1 MMIVEVCTLV
11 CDEDNDHNLQQIT
24 VIPSDNNIV
33 MTVTTIDISLITV
46 TRTRIKIRIRV
57 KIKISKK
64 NKNIENKRFTNLHS
78 KLADLS

>member
-1 MMIVEVCTLV
+1 MRRTIIIM
-11 CDEDNDHNLQQIT
+11 QQIT

-57 KIKISKK
+57 KIRTKVNMKITSED
-64 NKNIENKRFTNLHS
+64 KNIENKRFTDLHS
-78 KLADLS
+78 KPADLS